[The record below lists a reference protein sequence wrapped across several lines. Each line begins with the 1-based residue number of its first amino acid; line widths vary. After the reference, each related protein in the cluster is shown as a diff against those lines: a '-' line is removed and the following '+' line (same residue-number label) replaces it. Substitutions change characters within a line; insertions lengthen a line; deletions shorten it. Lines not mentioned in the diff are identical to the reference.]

1 MRLIA
6 LILALLLAPLAAAH
20 PLDDNAQL
28 ASEVVIVSDQRL
40 EYVLDFRYVSVL
52 ASYTEISGGI
62 TGQGLDNNG
71 DGMVTSAELKQ
82 RYNLLIDRLIFA
94 VTFKVDGQDVSF
106 EPDFQRFLFADLDKP
121 DAPLDLAN
129 GVAIDTVRIH
139 YRFLFWWEPKQ
150 PLAPGPHRLEYI
162 FSGQQSVV
170 HTPEQQMIAFD
181 AREQPRRRLTEVSY
195 HQDGLPFPKLSFE
208 WNVNPPRPEPQPV
221 STPPKVAPPPEYVPL
236 DEGNTPEGIAEL
248 PAWLTFTAGLCM
260 LLFGIGSAARRA
272 FLPGKDGRRMLGT
285 LLVAVA
291 GAAIMLGALVRV
303 GVITLF

>member
-6 LILALLLAPLAAAH
+6 FILAVLLAPLAAAH

-28 ASEVVIVSDQRL
+28 ASEVVIVSDQRI

-52 ASYTEISGGI
+52 ASYTEVSGGI
-62 TGQGLDNNG
+62 TGQGLDANG
-71 DGMVTSAELKQ
+71 DGRVTSAELKQ

-94 VTFKVDGQDVSF
+94 VTFKVDGQPVNF
-106 EPDFQRFLFADLDKP
+106 EPDFERFLFADLNQP
-121 DAPLDLAN
+121 GVALDLA
-129 GVAIDTVRIH
+129 GGQPLDTLRIH
-139 YRFLFWWEPKQ
+139 YRFVFWWQPQ
-150 PLAPGPHRLEYI
+150 RPLAPGPHRLEYI
-162 FSGQQSVV
+162 FSGELSVL

-181 AREQPRRRLTEVSY
+181 ARVQPRQRLADVSFD
-195 HQDGLPFPKLSFE
+195 QDGLPFPRLSFQ
-208 WNVNPPRPEPQPV
+208 WVVNPPKLEVQPV
-221 STPPKVAPPPEYVPL
+221 DTAPRITPPPGREPL
-236 DEGNTPEGIAEL
+236 DDAATPEGLAEL

-260 LLFGIGSAARRA
+260 LLFGIGAAARRA
-272 FLPGKDGRRMLGT
+272 FLPSKDGRKLLGA

>member
-1 MRLIA
+1 MRLTA

-52 ASYTEISGGI
+52 ASYTEVSGGI
-62 TGQGLDNNG
+62 TGQGLDANG

-94 VTFKVDGQDVSF
+94 VTFNVDGQQVSF
-106 EPDFQRFLFADLDKP
+106 EPDFERFLFADLNQPGVAP
-121 DAPLDLAN
+121 DLAGGQPLDTL
-129 GVAIDTVRIH
+129 RIH
-139 YRFLFWWEPKQ
+139 YRFVFWWEPQQ
-150 PLAPGPHRLEYI
+150 PLAPGPHRLEHI
-162 FSGQQSVV
+162 FSGEQSVI
-170 HTPEQQMIAFD
+170 HTPDQQMVAFD
-181 AREQPRRRLTEVSY
+181 ARVQPRRRISDVSY
-195 HQDGLPFPKLSFE
+195 DQDGLPFPRLSFQ
-208 WNVNPPRPEPQPV
+208 WTVKPPTPEPQPV
-221 STPPKVAPPPEYVPL
+221 DTTPRITPPPEYVPP
-236 DEGNTPEGIAEL
+236 DQGSTPEGIAEL

-272 FLPGKDGRRMLGT
+272 FLPAKDGRRLLGSM
-285 LLVAVA
+285 LVALA